1 MPLPELYNLMLAQVQ
16 DYMELIREQILSS
29 IKCIVRKPSRSLSA
43 GALKE
48 MRDLVP
54 FERNKNAYISIY
66 NLILDNYIRVRFAFQ
81 ALDEVWLYLLERCYP
96 QMEVI

>member
-1 MPLPELYNLMLAQVQ
+1 MLSQVQ
-16 DYMELIREQILSS
+16 DYMELIKEQILSS

-43 GALKE
+43 GSSKE

-66 NLILDNYIRVRFAFQ
+66 NLILDNYIRVRSAFL
-81 ALDEVWLYLLERCYP
+81 ALDEVWLFMLERCYP
-96 QMEVI
+96 